1 MLRSVAFMKMSVSC
15 NRVLCKL
22 SLRKQQKADLIFGGL
37 KMAKNNETVI
47 TLGEKL
53 KSARK
58 RIGLTQEQLA
68 EKLLVSRQAITKW
81 EADKGMPDIENLK
94 QLSKLLDIS
103 IDYLLDSGENI
114 DLSVMRE
121 EINLDD
127 YTYTRKLKGRWSKK
141 SGKKDMIVM
150 EKYPNAEIHGL
161 LGKQILTKGEKIT
174 DNTIA
179 FLTDA
184 PFGIP
189 EFINGIKNSDKE
201 FYLVNQ
207 SDKQFFVIVSD
218 EFIESRQLAEKIAN
232 KKFTIGNFSFIDYG
246 IISDFEKK
254 KK

>member
-1 MLRSVAFMKMSVSC
+1 
-15 NRVLCKL
+15 
-22 SLRKQQKADLIFGGL
+22 
-37 KMAKNNETVI
+37 MAKNDETGI

-58 RIGLTQEQLA
+58 RVGLTQEQLA

-94 QLSKLLDIS
+94 RISKLLDIS

-127 YTYTRKLKGRWSKK
+127 YAYTRKYKGRWSKK
-141 SGKKDMIVM
+141 SGKKDMVVM

-161 LGKQILTKGEKIT
+161 LGKQILTRAEKIM
-174 DNTIA
+174 DNAIG

-184 PFGIP
+184 PFGLP
-189 EFINGIKNSDKE
+189 EVLNGIKNTDKE

-207 SDKQFFVIVSD
+207 SDKQFFVIVTD
-218 EFIESRQLAEKIAN
+218 EFIESRQLAEKIAD
-232 KKFTIGNFSFIDYG
+232 KKFSIGNFSFVDCG
-246 IISDFEKK
+246 IISDFEGTKFQNIQRK
-254 KK
+254 G

>member
-1 MLRSVAFMKMSVSC
+1 MVKNDEAKM
-15 NRVLCKL
+15 
-22 SLRKQQKADLIFGGL
+22 
-37 KMAKNNETVI
+37 
-47 TLGEKL
+47 TLGGKL

-58 RIGLTQEQLA
+58 SVGLTQEQLA

-103 IDYLLDSGENI
+103 IDYLLDSGESI

-127 YTYTRKLKGRWSKK
+127 YSYTRKFKGRWSKK
-141 SGKKDMIVM
+141 AGKKDMVVI

-174 DNTIA
+174 DNAIG
-179 FLTDA
+179 FLTGA

-189 EFINGIKNSDKE
+189 ELLNGIKNTDEE

-207 SDKQFFVIVSD
+207 SDKQFFVIVTD
-218 EFIESRQLAEKIAN
+218 EFIESRQLAEKITD
-232 KKFTIGNFSFIDYG
+232 KKFAIGNFSFIDCG
-246 IISDFEKK
+246 ILSDIE
-254 KK
+254 

>member
-1 MLRSVAFMKMSVSC
+1 MVKNDEAKM
-15 NRVLCKL
+15 
-22 SLRKQQKADLIFGGL
+22 
-37 KMAKNNETVI
+37 
-47 TLGEKL
+47 TLGGKL

-58 RIGLTQEQLA
+58 SVGLTQEQLA

-103 IDYLLDSGENI
+103 IDYLLDSGESI

-127 YTYTRKLKGRWSKK
+127 YSYTRKFKGRWSKK
-141 SGKKDMIVM
+141 AGKKDMVVI

-174 DNTIA
+174 DNAIG

-189 EFINGIKNSDKE
+189 ELLNGIKNTDKE

-207 SDKQFFVIVSD
+207 SDKQFFVIVTD
-218 EFIESRQLAEKIAN
+218 EFIESRQLAEKITD
-232 KKFTIGNFSFIDYG
+232 KKFAIGNFSFIDCG
-246 IISDFEKK
+246 ILSDIE
-254 KK
+254 

>member
-1 MLRSVAFMKMSVSC
+1 
-15 NRVLCKL
+15 
-22 SLRKQQKADLIFGGL
+22 
-37 KMAKNNETVI
+37 MAKNDETGI

-58 RIGLTQEQLA
+58 RVGLTQEQLA

-94 QLSKLLDIS
+94 RISKLLDIS

-127 YTYTRKLKGRWSKK
+127 YAYTRKIKGRWSKK
-141 SGKKDMIVM
+141 SGKKDMVVM

-161 LGKQILTKGEKIT
+161 LGKQILTRAEKIM
-174 DNTIA
+174 DNAIG

-184 PFGIP
+184 PFGLP
-189 EFINGIKNSDKE
+189 EVLNGIKNTDKE

-207 SDKQFFVIVSD
+207 SDKQFFVIVTD
-218 EFIESRQLAEKIAN
+218 EFIESRQLAEKIAD
-232 KKFTIGNFSFIDYG
+232 KKFSIGNFSFVDCG
-246 IISDFEKK
+246 IISDFEGTKFQNIQRK
-254 KK
+254 G

>member
-1 MLRSVAFMKMSVSC
+1 
-15 NRVLCKL
+15 
-22 SLRKQQKADLIFGGL
+22 
-37 KMAKNNETVI
+37 MAKNDETGI

-58 RIGLTQEQLA
+58 RVGLTQEQLA

-94 QLSKLLDIS
+94 RISKLLDIS

-127 YTYTRKLKGRWSKK
+127 YAYTRKFKGRWSKK
-141 SGKKDMIVM
+141 SGKKDMVVM

-161 LGKQILTKGEKIT
+161 LGKQILTRAEKIM
-174 DNTIA
+174 DNAIG

-184 PFGIP
+184 PFGLP
-189 EFINGIKNSDKE
+189 EVLNGIKNTDKE

-207 SDKQFFVIVSD
+207 SDKQFFVIVTD
-218 EFIESRQLAEKIAN
+218 EFIESRQLAEKIAD
-232 KKFTIGNFSFIDYG
+232 KKFSIGNFSFVDCG
-246 IISDFEKK
+246 IISDFEGTKFQNIQRK
-254 KK
+254 G